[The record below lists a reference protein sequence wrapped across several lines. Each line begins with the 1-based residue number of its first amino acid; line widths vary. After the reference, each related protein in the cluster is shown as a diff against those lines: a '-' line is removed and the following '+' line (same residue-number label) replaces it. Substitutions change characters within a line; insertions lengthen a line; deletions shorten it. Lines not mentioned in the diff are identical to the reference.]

1 MQNLADP
8 DCKPAGSPTALPVW
22 WEGRWRFVP
31 WVPGIGPCQNWQQ
44 SLKMAEFEAKCQT
57 TIYFNKGNT
66 TETSKPVMMKDTTN
80 ERLGG
85 NVVVF
90 GNPKKTRFVVGTK
103 DKLLIDQ
110 VFKD

>member
-1 MQNLADP
+1 
-8 DCKPAGSPTALPVW
+8 
-22 WEGRWRFVP
+22 
-31 WVPGIGPCQNWQQ
+31 
-44 SLKMAEFEAKCQT
+44 MAEFEAKCQT

-110 VFKD
+110 VFKDEETAINTALTSEYDATSIIP